1 MAVAAL
7 ASALS
12 AAEPFIPVFIT
23 DGSRTVTP
31 ALFPELS
38 VFRESIPSYPVNS
51 SVKIKRFTPL
61 SKAYKYPQEYVRRL
75 SDKERRLTPYR
86 FEEMFADPA
95 NTIDSEYAR
104 SGKPFFIIS
113 HSHKGMGVSYMYD
126 NAAWHGCAP
135 KEDLY
140 KTAVEELDAAIKA
153 LED

>member
-1 MAVAAL
+1 MVTKKMCLNKLIVLVGMFVLMACSREAVF
-7 ASALS
+7 

-23 DGSRTVTP
+23 DGERNVTP
-31 ALFPELS
+31 AVFPELS

-95 NTIDSEYAR
+95 STID
-104 SGKPFFIIS
+104 
-113 HSHKGMGVSYMYD
+113 
-126 NAAWHGCAP
+126 
-135 KEDLY
+135 
-140 KTAVEELDAAIKA
+140 
-153 LED
+153 